1 MKKNQ
6 SGFALIEG
14 LLIILIIAIIGFGG
28 YYVWHTQKQTDK
40 TLDTAAATSQK
51 AASTAAQAPAQK
63 YLTIKEWGVKIP
75 LTAPDQDAYYV
86 IKTDRPDTA
95 YLSLKKYQNTECS
108 ADNTSIGAYF
118 RFTKDQT
125 DDLNGST
132 LISENPDAPRVGNYY
147 FGSVHSQ
154 AACSTTSDSAEPSQ
168 TDVDALQAPWQ
179 ALVKDLGRIQAE

>member
-1 MKKNQ
+1 MNKRQ

-14 LLIILIIAIIGFGG
+14 LLIILILAIIGFGG

-51 AASTAAQAPAQK
+51 AASTSAQASTQK
-63 YLTIKEWGVKIP
+63 YLLIKEWGVKVP
-75 LTAPDQDAYYV
+75 LTSADQDAYYV
-86 IKTDRPDTA
+86 IKPDRPDTA
-95 YLSLKKYQNTECS
+95 YLSLMKYQATECS

-125 DDLNGST
+125 DDLNGNT
-132 LISENPDAPRVGNYY
+132 LLSENPNASKVGNFY
-147 FGSVHSQ
+147 FGSIHAQ

-168 TDVDALQAPWQ
+168 SDVDALQSPWQ
-179 ALVKDLGRIQAE
+179 AFVRDLSHIQAE